1 MIILINILILYYK
14 FKIDEVLL
22 LNFKKAINFVKYLK
36 VVIKGE
42 II

>member
-1 MIILINILILYYK
+1 MVVFINIFILYYK
-14 FKIDEVLL
+14 IRIDEVCL